1 MSGATA
7 HAATNDSTTTTTPQS
22 SSSTVA
28 DSNTSTS
35 TTTSTVVPTPTAAEI
50 ASQYPTRAL
59 RFPPYSRLNPPQL
72 PNKSG
77 SGRRVIYKNSLQWV
91 WVVDAQNNVV
101 RAMPVSGRRGVPKPG
116 EYRVNSQSLR
126 SYSLDYDGV
135 WFNNMTRFAL
145 GPAGGNIGFHAI
157 PTKDGKVL
165 QTEDQLGTFQ
175 GSGCLRM
182 SPEDAKFI
190 YGFAKPGTKV
200 VVLP

>member
-1 MSGATA
+1 VAVSLVSGATA
-7 HAATNDSTTTTTPQS
+7 HAATNDSTTTTTPN
-22 SSSTVA
+22 SSSTTVA
-28 DSNTSTS
+28 DPNTP
-35 TTTSTVVPTPTAAEI
+35 TSTVVPAPTAAEV

-59 RFPPYSRLNPPQL
+59 RFPPYSR
-72 PNKSG
+72 
-77 SGRRVIYKNSLQWV
+77 V

-101 RAMPVSGRRGVPKPG
+101 RSMPVSGRRGVPTPG

-126 SYSLDYDGV
+126 SYSLDFEGV

-157 PTKDGKVL
+157 PTKDDKVL

-175 GSGCLRM
+175 GSGCIRM
-182 SPEDAKFI
+182 SPIDAKFI
-190 YGFAKPGTKV
+190 FNFAKPGTKV